1 LTSDQPQQNS
11 ITTIPLIGRFPKENL
26 QMTTATEYSSR
37 LAQLTA
43 LDKELTDR
51 RYGRRLLRGY
61 ARRGLSS
68 DCRVK
73 AKDAQITQ
81 IS

>member
-1 LTSDQPQQNS
+1 
-11 ITTIPLIGRFPKENL
+11 
-26 QMTTATEYSSR
+26 MTAATEYSSR

-61 ARRGLSS
+61 TRRGLSS